1 MPEPGEMAEL
11 EAVFRLAFALGAAAE
26 AELRGSLHA
35 LCGESEASDAW
46 QQAVNTA
53 IPSAA
58 PSS

>member
-1 MPEPGEMAEL
+1 MAEL

-35 LCGESEASDAW
+35 LCGEGEVSDAW
-46 QQAVNTA
+46 QQALNAA

-58 PSS
+58 QSG